1 MHQSS
6 LNEMKKFF
14 EKYIYSNYK
23 STDTILDIGS
33 VDINGSYRNLLPPDW
48 SYKGLD
54 LQTGKNVDIVATSL
68 YEYPIEDNTYRIVIS
83 GQCIEHVQDL
93 HKWIKEVTRV
103 TQKAGILCLIA
114 PTSWVEHRHPVD
126 CWRILPDGIQFLFD
140 LAGIKPIE
148 VYHNA
153 PEHDCIGI
161 GMKL

>member
-83 GQCIEHVQDL
+83 GQCIEHVQDP

-114 PTSWVEHRHPVD
+114 PTSWVEHRHP
-126 CWRILPDGIQFLFD
+126 
-140 LAGIKPIE
+140 
-148 VYHNA
+148 
-153 PEHDCIGI
+153 
-161 GMKL
+161 